1 MKALISNKPASK
13 GKGLWKFHDSLLLN
27 EEFITKM
34 RNCIHLKIMK
44 LAMKILMMIKFDGS
58 SEKTRSIQGQKI
70 FQKMF

>member
-1 MKALISNKPASK
+1 MKALISNKPAST

-44 LAMKILMMIKFDGS
+44 
-58 SEKTRSIQGQKI
+58 
-70 FQKMF
+70 